1 MKLDVNTVKIVH
13 ALGNSNGIIIP
24 ITIIKM
30 IIVLIII
37 QSAT

>member
-13 ALGNSNGIIIP
+13 ALRNSNGIIIT

>member
-13 ALGNSNGIIIP
+13 ALGNSNGIIIT

-30 IIVLIII
+30 IIVLITI